1 MTTTTL
7 RKNQIGLALLET
19 AVLLLPAISLVTALV
34 FLGSYFTKL
43 IRLQTWAQSQ
53 ARQMASKTLWVHAGN
68 QDFYLYP
75 RMNST
80 DLTHFQPEL
89 DSLAERM
96 VAEFETLQVCPPDI
110 CRRHLAFALA
120 TYDINMRDGSSS
132 ADYVRPGSEC
142 ASENPPDTCR
152 LFSRQAGNLDEQP
165 FQNASDL
172 FSRLLRPQ
180 TIAAAGS
187 LALPSGLHASQAAQA
202 YGSYRVGG
210 HGEADQYWFE
220 RNFIRKTSLI
230 GFRAAVD
237 LSYTPEGRTVCFLTS
252 ASAACFANPVPHH
265 LRRIASRWAFAAP
278 KKQL

>member
-1 MTTTTL
+1 MTTTI
-7 RKNQIGLALLET
+7 RRENNIGLALLET

-34 FLGSYFTKL
+34 FLGSYFTML

-53 ARQMASKTLWVHAGN
+53 VRQMASKMLWVHGGN

-80 DLTHFQPEL
+80 DLTNFQPEL

-96 VAEFETLQVCPPDI
+96 VAEFEALQVCPPDM
-110 CRRHLAFALA
+110 CRHHLAFAVA
-120 TYDINMRDGSSS
+120 AYDINMRDGSSS
-132 ADYVRPGSEC
+132 ADYVRPGSDC
-142 ASENPPDTCR
+142 AAENPPDTCR

-165 FQNASDL
+165 FKNARDL
-172 FSRLLRPQ
+172 FGRLLRPQ
-180 TIAAAGS
+180 TIAAASS
-187 LALPSGLHASQAAQA
+187 LSLPSGLHASQAAQV

-210 HGEADQYWFE
+210 HGEADQYWFD

-237 LSYTPEGRTVCFLTS
+237 LSYTPEGRTVCLLTS
-252 ASAACFANPVPHH
+252 ADPACFANPVPPH
-265 LRRIASRWAFAAP
+265 LRRIVSRWALAAP